1 MGKIKMFFI
10 KIYFCFLALF
20 LVFAASGCGLFL
32 TTIPKGEILG
42 KAPEDKYIMIDN
54 VNYHYREYPG
64 TGQDVFLLHGFASST
79 YTWEKVVPY
88 LTGQGYHVWVLD
100 MKGFGW
106 SDKPEDAKYDTV
118 TLMQEVN
125 KWMDVMGL
133 KKVVFAGN
141 SLGGAIAVLMAL
153 EHPEKTDLLVLIDSA
168 GYPIDKPF
176 VIRMAKLPLAGEIT
190 KLFFGRWII
199 ERTLKEVMFN
209 DDKITEE
216 QIDAYFKRMSTENA
230 LDAQVALARSIDF
243 ETMSIYTKRIPE
255 IKNRTLII
263 WGEKNEWIPLESG
276 HNFKRDLLNSKL
288 VILPECGH
296 IPQEEKPEQ
305 TAKIITDFIENR

>member
-1 MGKIKMFFI
+1 MNSIKNYFRKKYCFI
-10 KIYFCFLALF
+10 PILF
-20 LVFAASGCGLFL
+20 LIAFLQGCGLFL

-42 KAPEDKYIMIDN
+42 KAPDDKFIMIDD
-54 VNYHYREYPG
+54 VNYHYLEYPG
-64 TGQDVFLLHGFASST
+64 TGRDIFLLHGFASST
-79 YTWEKVVPY
+79 YTWEKVIPY
-88 LTGQGYHVWVLD
+88 LTGQGYHVWALD

-106 SDKPEDAKYDTV
+106 SDKPKDAKYDTV
-118 TLMQEVN
+118 ALMQEVN

-133 KKVVFAGN
+133 KNVVFVGN

-153 EHPEKTDLLVLIDSA
+153 EHPDKTDLLVLIDSA

-176 VIRMAKLPLAGEIT
+176 VIKMAKIPLAGEIT
-190 KLFFGRWII
+190 KLFFGRWVV

-209 DDKITEE
+209 DDKVTEE

-243 ETMSIYTKRIPE
+243 EAMSVYTRRIPE

-263 WGEKNEWIPLESG
+263 WGENDEWIPLESG
-276 HNFKRDLLNSKL
+276 HNFKRDLSNSKL

-296 IPQEEKPEQ
+296 ISQEEKPGE
-305 TAKIITDFIENR
+305 TAKIMIDFIEKR